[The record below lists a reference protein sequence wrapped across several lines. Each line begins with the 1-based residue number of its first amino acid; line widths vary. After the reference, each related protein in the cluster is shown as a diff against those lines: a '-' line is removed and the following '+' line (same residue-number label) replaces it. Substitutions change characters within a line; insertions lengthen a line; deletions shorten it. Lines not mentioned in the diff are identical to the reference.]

1 MASGKSTAAS
11 WFRERGAAI
20 VDGDALGW
28 EVHREPAIGAA
39 IAEAFGRG
47 VLAADGTV
55 DRATLGRIVF
65 RDAASMAR
73 LNAIMQPRLLERVRE
88 ALVRATEPVVVLD
101 AAMLTTWGLEP
112 ELDGV
117 VEIVAPEP
125 ARAERLRNS
134 KGFDAEEAA
143 SRIRGQRLPAPKN
156 AKRLW
161 IIQND
166 GDLAALRRRVD
177 AVWRDIAA
185 LA

>member
-1 MASGKSTAAS
+1 MASGKSTVAG

-28 EVHREPAIGAA
+28 EVHREPAIAA
-39 IAEAFGRG
+39 ALAEAFGRG
-47 VLAADGTV
+47 VVSADGAV
-55 DRATLGRIVF
+55 DRAALGAIVF
-65 RDAASMAR
+65 RDGTAMAR
-73 LNAIMQPRLLERVRE
+73 LNAIVQPRLVERVRE
-88 ALVRATEPVVVLD
+88 ALARATEPFVVLD

-117 VEIVAPEP
+117 VEIVAPES
-125 ARAERLRNS
+125 ARTERLRRS
-134 KGFDAEEAA
+134 KGFAAEEAA

-156 AKRLW
+156 ARRLW